1 MFVKALELQPQ
12 PGRDMTYNPQVGV
25 TQKAAPAYTDLAPL
39 KMAGPPDE
47 VFAKTAILAGRI
59 PNWLITC
66 NDPQTHTLEGIATSG
81 LFKFRDDFII
91 EVRPAEGGGSL
102 VEMRSKSRDGTGDL
116 GANYH
121 RITSFLNLVKNGP
134 KNPPPGAAQVQ
145 P

>member
-1 MFVKALELQPQ
+1 M
-12 PGRDMTYNPQVGV
+12 D
-25 TQKAAPAYTDLAPL
+25 
-39 KMAGPPDE
+39 GPPDE

-59 PNWLITC
+59 PNWLISR

-81 LFKFRDDFII
+81 LFKFHDDFII

-102 VEMRSKSRDGTGDL
+102 VEMRSKSRDGKGDL

-121 RITSFLNLVKNGP
+121 RIMSFLTLVKTGP
-134 KNPPPGAAQVQ
+134 QNPAPGSAQVQ